1 MVGFVVD
8 QPDTSGGA
16 QSLAGLGDRIRGLRV
31 ERGFDRK
38 ELAAHGGFDAE
49 YLISVERGDASPS
62 LEVLSKL
69 AGVLGIEL
77 AELFVDRKPGPAVV
91 VLRGAEVP
99 TVESGSMAVQV
110 LTPRA
115 VVPGL
120 YAARY
125 RLWASGGGMRPV
137 RHEGHDWLYVFRGQ
151 LRVDF
156 EQEHAVLSVGD
167 SVSFS
172 SRVPHQLAAVGDEPA
187 EFLAVGATLPGTA
200 DSAPGAAGTGS
211 PDAAAGSAG
220 AV

>member
-1 MVGFVVD
+1 MAD
-8 QPDTSGGA
+8 EPDSSGGA

-31 ERGFDRK
+31 ERGLDRK

-49 YLISVERGDASPS
+49 YLVSVERGDASPS
-62 LEVLSKL
+62 LEVLSTL
-69 AGVLGIEL
+69 ADALGIEL
-77 AELFVDRKPGPAVV
+77 AELFVDRKPGPSVV

-99 TVESGSMAVQV
+99 TVESSSMAVQV

-125 RLWASGGGMRPV
+125 RLWARGGVRPV

-151 LRVDF
+151 LRVEF
-156 EQEHAVLSVGD
+156 EQEHAVLSAGD

-172 SRVPHQLAAVGDEPA
+172 SRVPHRLAAVGDEPV
-187 EFLAVGATLPGTA
+187 EFLAVGATLPGSA
-200 DSAPGAAGTGS
+200 NIAPGTPETGGS
-211 PDAAAGSAG
+211 DAAAGSPG
-220 AV
+220 PD